1 MLYDNR
7 PLIRP
12 DFQAGIVMANTVII
26 GAQWGD
32 EGKGKIVDMLSAQS
46 RVIVRFQ
53 GGNNAG
59 HTIKVKGEET
69 VLHLIP
75 SGILHEGKLCLIG
88 NGVVLDPE
96 VFLCEADHLKAKGI
110 DVSPARLGI
119 SKKAH
124 VIMPYHKSL
133 DKAREAK
140 RAGHKIGT
148 TGRGIGPCYEDKAA
162 RVGLRAGDLTNPEL
176 VREKVRHAL
185 LEKNVLLRELYKY
198 DTLDEAA
205 VCDELLQLAPRLI
218 PYLTDVESRIHEA
231 MRDGGDV
238 LFEGAQGIHLDID
251 HGTYPFVTSSNTV
264 AGNASAGSGVA
275 PSKLDRVVG
284 IVKAYT
290 TRVGSGPFPTELLDD
305 TGSYLRSNGHEFGA
319 TTGRPRR
326 CGWLDAV
333 ILRETVRLNGLT
345 DIALTKLDVLRNLPA
360 LRICVAY
367 DYEGRRIE
375 YLPQEEG
382 ALERVTPIYEEL
394 PGFEED
400 ISQCSSFEDLPD
412 AVQAYVRRIEEL
424 TGVNVSL
431 VSVGADR
438 QQTIVR

>member
-1 MLYDNR
+1 
-7 PLIRP
+7 
-12 DFQAGIVMANTVII
+12 MANTVII

-59 HTIKVKGEET
+59 HTIKVRGEET
-69 VLHLIP
+69 ILHLIP
-75 SGILHEGKLCLIG
+75 SGILHEGKICLIG

-96 VFLCEADHLKAKGI
+96 VFLSEVDHLKARGI

-119 SKKAH
+119 SKKTH

-231 MRDGGDV
+231 AREGGDV
-238 LFEGAQGIHLDID
+238 LFEGAQGVHLDID

-275 PSKLDRVVG
+275 PSRLDRIVG

-367 DYEGRRIE
+367 EHEGRRIE

-400 ISQCSSFEDLPD
+400 ISQCASFETLPD
-412 AVQAYVRRIEEL
+412 TVQAYVRRIEEL
-424 TGVNVSL
+424 TGVKVSL
-431 VSVGADR
+431 ISVGADR
-438 QQTIVR
+438 QQTIIR

>member
-1 MLYDNR
+1 
-7 PLIRP
+7 
-12 DFQAGIVMANTVII
+12 MANTVII

-46 RVIVRFQ
+46 RAIVRFQ

-59 HTIKVKGEET
+59 HTIKVQGRET
-69 VLHLIP
+69 ILHLIP
-75 SGILHEGKLCLIG
+75 SGILHEGKICLIG
-88 NGVVLDPE
+88 NGVVLDPD
-96 VFLCEADHLKAKGI
+96 VFLSEVDHLASKGI

-119 SKKAH
+119 SKKTH
-124 VIMPYHKSL
+124 LILPYHKSL

-162 RVGLRAGDLTNPEL
+162 RVGLRAGDLAEPDL
-176 VREKVRHAL
+176 VREKIRHAL
-185 LEKNVLLRELYKY
+185 LEKNVLLRDLYKF
-198 DTLDEAA
+198 DPLDEKTIS
-205 VCDELLQLAPRLI
+205 DQLLALAPRLT
-218 PYLTDVESRIHEA
+218 PYLTDVEERIHAVMAE
-231 MRDGGDV
+231 GGEI

-264 AGNASAGSGVA
+264 AGNAAAGSGVA
-275 PSKLDRVVG
+275 PSELRRIVG

-305 TGSYLRSNGHEFGA
+305 TGSYLRTQGHEFGA

-333 ILRETVRLNGLT
+333 VLRESVRLNGLT
-345 DIALTKLDVLRNLPA
+345 DIALTKLDVLQNLPA
-360 LRICVAY
+360 LQICVAY
-367 DYEGRRIE
+367 EYQGRRLE

-382 ALERVTPIYEEL
+382 ALNKVKPVYEEL

-400 ISQCSSFEDLPD
+400 ISQCTVFDELPGT
-412 AVQAYVRRIEEL
+412 VRHYISRIEEL
-424 TGVNVSL
+424 TGVKVSM

-438 QQTIVR
+438 DQTILR

>member
-1 MLYDNR
+1 
-7 PLIRP
+7 
-12 DFQAGIVMANTVII
+12 MANTVII

-46 RVIVRFQ
+46 QVIVRFQ

-69 VLHLIP
+69 ILHLIP
-75 SGILHEGKLCLIG
+75 SGILHDGKICLIG
-88 NGVVLDPE
+88 NGVVLDPA
-96 VFLCEADHLKAKGI
+96 VFLSEVDHLAARGI
-110 DVSPARLGI
+110 DVAPTRLGI
-119 SKKAH
+119 SKKTH
-124 VIMPYHKSL
+124 LIMPYHKSL

-162 RVGLRAGDLTNPEL
+162 RVGLRAGDLADPGL

-185 LEKNVLLRELYKY
+185 LEKNVLLRDLYKFEP
-198 DTLDEAA
+198 LDENA
-205 VCDELLQLAPRLI
+205 VCDELLGLAPRLL
-218 PYLTDVESRIHEA
+218 PYLTDVDARIHETMLA
-231 MRDGGDV
+231 GQNV

-264 AGNASAGSGVA
+264 AGNAAAGSGVA
-275 PSKLDRVVG
+275 PGTLNRIVG

-305 TGSYLRSNGHEFGA
+305 TGSYLRTKGHEFGA

-333 ILRETVRLNGLT
+333 VLRETVRLNGLT
-345 DIALTKLDVLRNLPA
+345 DIALTKLDVLQNLPA
-360 LRICVAY
+360 LQICVAY
-367 DYEGRRIE
+367 ELEGTRLE

-382 ALERVTPIYEEL
+382 ALGRVTPVYEEL
-394 PGFEED
+394 PGFEDD
-400 ISQCSSFEDLPD
+400 ISECTAFEELPGT
-412 AVQAYVRRIEEL
+412 VQGYIRRIEEL
-424 TGVNVSL
+424 SGVKVSMI
-431 VSVGADR
+431 SVGADR
-438 QQTIVR
+438 RQTIVR

>member
-1 MLYDNR
+1 
-7 PLIRP
+7 
-12 DFQAGIVMANTVII
+12 MANTVII

-46 RVIVRFQ
+46 RAIVRFQ

-59 HTIKVKGEET
+59 HTIKVQGRET
-69 VLHLIP
+69 ILHLIP
-75 SGILHEGKLCLIG
+75 SGILHEGKICLIG
-88 NGVVLDPE
+88 NGVVLDPD
-96 VFLCEADHLKAKGI
+96 VFLCEVDHLASKGI
-110 DVSPARLGI
+110 DVSPTRLGI
-119 SKKAH
+119 SNKAH
-124 VIMPYHKSL
+124 LIMPYHKSL

-162 RVGLRAGDLTNPEL
+162 RVGLRAGDLAEPDL

-185 LEKNVLLRELYKY
+185 LEKNVLLRDLYKF
-198 DTLDEAA
+198 DPLDEKT
-205 VCDELLQLAPRLI
+205 VCDQLLALAPRLT
-218 PYLTDVESRIHEA
+218 PYLTDVEERIHTIMAE
-231 MRDGGDV
+231 GGEI

-264 AGNASAGSGVA
+264 AGNAAAGSGVA
-275 PSKLDRVVG
+275 PSELRRVVG

-305 TGSYLRSNGHEFGA
+305 TGSYLRTQGHEFGA

-333 ILRETVRLNGLT
+333 VLRESVRLNGLT
-345 DIALTKLDVLRNLPA
+345 DIALTKLDVLQNLPA
-360 LRICVAY
+360 LQICVAY
-367 DYEGRRIE
+367 EYQGRRLE

-382 ALERVTPIYEEL
+382 ALNKVKPVYEEL

-400 ISQCSSFEDLPD
+400 ISQCTVFDELPGT
-412 AVQAYVRRIEEL
+412 VRHYIDRIEEL
-424 TGVNVSL
+424 TGVKVSM

-438 QQTIVR
+438 DQTILR

>member
-1 MLYDNR
+1 
-7 PLIRP
+7 
-12 DFQAGIVMANTVII
+12 MANTVII

-32 EGKGKIVDMLSAQS
+32 EGKGKIVDMLSARSQ
-46 RVIVRFQ
+46 VIVRFQ

-69 VLHLIP
+69 ILLLIP
-75 SGILHEGKLCLIG
+75 SGILHDGKICLIG
-88 NGVVLDPE
+88 NGVVLDPA
-96 VFLCEADHLKAKGI
+96 VFLSEVDHLAARGI
-110 DVSPARLGI
+110 DVAPTRLGI
-119 SKKAH
+119 SKKTH
-124 VIMPYHKSL
+124 LIMPYHKSL

-162 RVGLRAGDLTNPEL
+162 RVGLRAGDLADPGL

-185 LEKNVLLRELYKY
+185 LEKNVLLRDLYKFEP
-198 DTLDEAA
+198 LDENA
-205 VCDELLQLAPRLI
+205 VCDELLGLAPRLL
-218 PYLTDVESRIHEA
+218 PYLTDVDARIHETMLA
-231 MRDGGDV
+231 GQNV

-264 AGNASAGSGVA
+264 AGNAAAGSGVA
-275 PSKLDRVVG
+275 PGTLNRIVG

-305 TGSYLRSNGHEFGA
+305 TGSYLRTKGHEFGA

-333 ILRETVRLNGLT
+333 VLRETVRLNGLT
-345 DIALTKLDVLRNLPA
+345 DIALTKLDVLQNLPA
-360 LRICVAY
+360 LQICVAY
-367 DYEGRRIE
+367 ELDGKRLE

-382 ALERVTPIYEEL
+382 ALGRVTPVYEEL
-394 PGFEED
+394 PGFEDD
-400 ISQCSSFEDLPD
+400 ISECTAFEELPGT
-412 AVQAYVRRIEEL
+412 VQGYIRRIEEL
-424 TGVNVSL
+424 SGVKVSMI
-431 VSVGADR
+431 SVGADR
-438 QQTIVR
+438 RQTIVR